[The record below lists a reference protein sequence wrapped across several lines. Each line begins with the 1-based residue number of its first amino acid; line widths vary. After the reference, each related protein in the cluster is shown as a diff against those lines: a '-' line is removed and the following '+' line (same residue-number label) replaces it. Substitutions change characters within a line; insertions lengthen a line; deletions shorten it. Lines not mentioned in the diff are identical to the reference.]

1 MPNIK
6 SAKKRVLVAQ
16 TKAMQNTA
24 AKSALKT
31 HMKKFDAAV
40 AEGNRS
46 EADIAYKVA
55 VKAMDQA
62 AAKGLVHKN
71 NAANKKSSMT
81 IKLNK
86 LA

>member
-6 SAKKRVLVAQ
+6 SAKKRVLVNE
-16 TKAMQNTA
+16 TKALRNKME
-24 AKSALKT
+24 KSALKT
-31 HMKKFDAAV
+31 SLKKFDAAV

-62 AAKGLVHKN
+62 AAKGLLHKN